1 MSSEVRQYIIEDAS
15 KKSEIF
21 SAQLLKLPLKKK
33 ILKSNATNLDKCAY
47 WKLYDKRDIHED
59 RDQLKA
65 VTGICLI
72 VSVFSLIGLY
82 SSFFN

>member
-21 SAQLLKLPLKKK
+21 SAQLLKLPIKKK
-33 ILKSNATNLDKCAY
+33 ILKSKTTNLDKCTY
-47 WKLYDKRDIHED
+47 WKLYDKTNIHED
-59 RDQLKA
+59 GDQLKA
-65 VTGICLI
+65 VTGVCLI

-82 SSFFN
+82 SSFFG

>member
-21 SAQLLKLPLKKK
+21 SAQLLKLPIKKK
-33 ILKSNATNLDKCAY
+33 ILKSKNANLDKCAY
-47 WKLYDKRDIHED
+47 WKLYDKTNIHED
-59 RDQLKA
+59 GDQLKA
-65 VTGICLI
+65 VTGVCLI

-82 SSFFN
+82 SSFFG

>member
-1 MSSEVRQYIIEDAS
+1 MSSEVRQNIIEDAS

-21 SAQLLKLPLKKK
+21 SAQLLKLPIKKK
-33 ILKSNATNLDKCAY
+33 ILKSKTTNLDKCAY
-47 WKLYDKRDIHED
+47 WKLYDKTNIHED
-59 RDQLKA
+59 GDQLKA

-82 SSFFN
+82 SSFFG